1 MIDYADDH
9 YEMNVDRA
17 KKALGWEPK
26 HSIETTLPKMI
37 DALKQDP
44 AKWYQGNGS
53 ALHDP
58 YVFLRNWTFSCI
70 VSDRAIA

>member
-1 MIDYADDH
+1 
-9 YEMNVDRA
+9 MNVDRA

-37 DALKQDP
+37 DALKQDLRNGTK
-44 AKWYQGNGS
+44 AMGS

-58 YVFLRNWTFSCI
+58 YVFLRKLDVFLHSL
-70 VSDRAIA
+70 